1 MGICQNDIRSTEEYR
16 IMNKKGIK
24 IVTIGGGSSYT
35 PELMQGFIKRYETL
49 PVREI
54 WLVDIPE
61 GEEKLNIVGA
71 LAQRMWDASPY
82 DVKVHLTLDRREA
95 LKDADFVTTQFRVG
109 LLNARIKDER
119 IPLSYGQI
127 GQETN
132 GAGGI
137 FKALRTIPVILDIVK
152 DMKELC
158 PNAWLINFTN
168 PSGMITESV
177 IRRAGFEKC
186 IGLCN
191 GPITVMKEEP
201 EMLGGK
207 QEDYTWR
214 FAGLNHFHYHRV
226 WDRNG
231 NEVTAEVLKKMAED
245 DKTNMANVHDEGYIA
260 DQLNAMNCIPFS
272 YHRYYYMYEDMLGH
286 QLKDYEH
293 HATRAESVRQVEE
306 ELFELY
312 KDPALHEMPE
322 LLKKRGGAYYSDA
335 ACETIQNIYNSTG
348 NLMVVNTM
356 NKGSVS
362 CLPYDS
368 IVEISSLITA
378 NGASPLAWGEF
389 EPSERGWLQV
399 MKAMEECVIDAAV
412 TGDYGSLMK
421 AFAINPLIRHGR
433 PAKAMM
439 DEMLVANE
447 KYLPQFSE
455 KIRELKEQGTVIHDV
470 KVRQMCEQGL

>member
-1 MGICQNDIRSTEEYR
+1 
-16 IMNKKGIK
+16 MNTHGLK

-49 PVREI
+49 PVKEI

-61 GEEKLNIVGA
+61 GEEKLKIVGS

-82 DVKVHLTLDRREA
+82 DVRVHLTLDRREA

-137 FKALRTIPVILDIVK
+137 FKALRTIPVILDIVN

-158 PNAWLINFTN
+158 PDAWLINFTN
-168 PSGMITESV
+168 PSGMITEAV
-177 IRRAGFEKC
+177 IRKAGFEKC

-207 QEDYTWR
+207 QEDYSWR
-214 FAGLNHFHYHRV
+214 FAGLNHFHYHRI
-226 WDRNG
+226 WDKDG
-231 NEVTAEVLKKMAED
+231 NEVTAEILKKMSED
-245 DKTNMANVHDEGYIA
+245 DKTNMANVHDETYLK
-260 DQLNAMNCIPFS
+260 DHLEAMNCVPFS
-272 YHRYYYMYEDMLGH
+272 YHRYYYMYEEMLAH
-286 QLKDYEH
+286 QMEDYRKGT
-293 HATRAESVRQVEE
+293 TRAENVKKVEE

-312 KDPALHEMPE
+312 KDPSLHEMPE

-335 ACETIQNIYNSTG
+335 ACETIHNIYNNTG
-348 NLMVVNTM
+348 SLMVVNTV
-356 NKGSVS
+356 NRGAVS
-362 CLPYDS
+362 CLPHDC
-368 IVEISSLITA
+368 IIEVSSLINAT
-378 NGASPLAWGEF
+378 GASPLAWGDF

-412 TGDYGSLMK
+412 SGDYGMLVK
-421 AFAINPLIRHGR
+421 AFQINPLIRHGR
-433 PAKAMM
+433 QAKAML
-439 DEMLVANE
+439 DEMLIANE
-447 KYLPQFSE
+447 KYLPQFRG
-455 KIRELKEQGTVIHDV
+455 KIEELKEKGTVIHDE
-470 KVRQMCEQGL
+470 KVRRLCEQGL

>member
-1 MGICQNDIRSTEEYR
+1 MEKHNL
-16 IMNKKGIK
+16 K

-61 GEEKLNIVGA
+61 GEEKLKIVGA

-152 DMKELC
+152 DMRELC
-158 PNAWLINFTN
+158 PDAWLINFTN
-168 PSGMITESV
+168 PSGMITEAV

-214 FAGLNHFHYHRV
+214 FAGLNHFHYHRI
-226 WDRNG
+226 WDKNG
-231 NEVTAEVLKKMAED
+231 RELTQDILAGISKD
-245 DKTNMANVHDEGYIA
+245 DRTNMANVHDENYIA
-260 DQLNAMNCIPFS
+260 EQLKAMNCIPFS
-272 YHRYYYMYEDMLGH
+272 YHRYYYLYEEMLAH
-286 QLKDYEH
+286 QLEEYRNH
-293 HATRAESVRQVEE
+293 TTRAESVRKVEE

-312 KDPALHEMPE
+312 KDPSLHEMPE

-335 ACETIQNIYNSTG
+335 ACETIHNIYNNTG
-348 NLMVVNTM
+348 NLMVVNTR
-356 NKGSVS
+356 NKGAVS

-368 IVEISSLITA
+368 IVEISSLISA
-378 NGASPLAWGEF
+378 GGASSLVWGDF
-389 EPSERGWLQV
+389 EPSERGWLQI
-399 MKAMEECVIDAAV
+399 MKAMEECVIEAAV
-412 TGDYGSLMK
+412 TGNYGTLMK
-421 AFAINPLIRHGR
+421 AFQINPLIRHGHS
-433 PAKAMM
+433 AMAMM

-447 KYLPQFSE
+447 KYLPQFKE
-455 KIRELKEQGTVIHDV
+455 KIAELKEKGVVIHDE
-470 KVRQMCEQGL
+470 KVRQLCEQCL